1 MDSKSFNKL
10 LEYIALYKTSTSAK
24 EVSEE
29 TLESEYRSLHIPE
42 RFYYVRPVLL
52 AFTKLK
58 QYHDDSSQLKKIN
71 RRLRANNIIQTVHE
85 ILNHVKR
92 LLPVDCSNRDYVAF
106 QLGIIGWMFE
116 DAITTLRCGYS
127 DISCSIDILIDRIG
141 KGLHDKSINDLY
153 HGIHLL
159 YFLSTLTFFERE
171 GRETAVVRALSITH
185 QPTALRRIRVLFEEK
200 YKRKWRD
207 KFSEWHSMFQ
217 VLHGSASLI
226 ASWIFPF
233 INNKLVAY
241 SLGDE
246 TEENIK
252 KYFSQSLTLT
262 RPGRQIDIQPTLLG
276 YIVGQYISKVRT
288 GLIDI
293 DLVKLLQDLG
303 KIYCEYASVL
313 SNISSRLEKGID
325 VVKESQELYRRVLQ
339 SIELTMFEI
348 VKDSISARDALFDLI
363 IFLVN
368 RCKNID
374 AIKEFW
380 SKFPESQTF
389 LCLGKN

>member
-1 MDSKSFNKL
+1 MISKNFNKL
-10 LEYIALYKTSTSAK
+10 LEYIALYKTSTSAR
-24 EVSEE
+24 EVGEE
-29 TLESEYRSLHIPE
+29 MLESEYRSLHIPE

-52 AFTKLK
+52 AFIELK
-58 QYHDDSSQLKKIN
+58 HYRDDSGQLKKVT
-71 RRLRANNIIQTVHE
+71 RRLRADNLIKTVHE
-85 ILNHVKR
+85 VIDHVKS
-92 LLPVDCSNRDYVAF
+92 LLPVDCNNRDYVAF

-127 DISCSIDILIDRIG
+127 DISCSINTLIDRIG
-141 KGLHDKSINDLY
+141 KGLEDKSIKRFNDLY
-153 HGIHLL
+153 HGIHML

-185 QPTALRRIRVLFEEK
+185 QPTALRRIRALFEERYGK
-200 YKRKWRD
+200 KWRD
-207 KFSEWHSMFQ
+207 KFSEWHLMFQ
-217 VLHGSASLI
+217 VLYGSASLI

-276 YIVGQYISKVRT
+276 YIIGQYISKVRT
-288 GLIDI
+288 GLVDI
-293 DLVKLLQDLG
+293 DLDKLLQDLG

-313 SNISSRLEKGID
+313 SSISSRLEKGID
-325 VVKESQELYRRVLQ
+325 IVKESQELYIRVLQ
-339 SIELTMFEI
+339 SVELTMFKT
-348 VKDSISARDALFDLI
+348 VKDSISSRDAMFDLV

-380 SKFPESQTF
+380 SKFPETQIF
-389 LCLGKN
+389 LC